1 MPIWQL
7 CANLLIPNCLRS
19 NLSYSPLAA
28 LEFYVKNT
36 TPLIINTL
44 MVQPILFPITGD
56 SSSWLSFWGSYIG
69 AVLSSAIALYIL
81 YKQNQQNHTENIANR
96 NLQLSV
102 IKYNQ
107 ELDKLRDLRT
117 ALVDFQASFDYME
130 ITNIASK
137 FIDGHF
143 SEEERARLKYLVR
156 DIDEKGFK
164 ATLLLDLMSSS
175 NSVNEF
181 NLVYNKIY
189 NRYGLIL
196 GDFSSFL
203 DLMQDLPQ
211 SKAEKRAY
219 IEKQLNVWE
228 TYDKQQ
234 EEKVI
239 NKISGFTPPKSI
251 NEIIKSHGN
260 YENIEEEASNI
271 VKERLLETIEDSS
284 LKENLKKC
292 IQKFCQKNKIEY
304 ILY

>member
-1 MPIWQL
+1 MKSCLRYIKEYFIQL
-7 CANLLIPNCLRS
+7 LLII
-19 NLSYSPLAA
+19 A
-28 LEFYVKNT
+28 

-56 SSSWLSFWGSYIG
+56 SSSWLSFLGSYIG

-292 IQKFCQKNKIEY
+292 IQK
-304 ILY
+304 ILSEEQNRIYTLIPQLFQ

>member
-1 MPIWQL
+1 MKSCLRYIKEYFIQL
-7 CANLLIPNCLRS
+7 LLII
-19 NLSYSPLAA
+19 A
-28 LEFYVKNT
+28 

-81 YKQNQQNHTENIANR
+81 YKQNQQNHTENIVNR

-143 SEEERARLKYLVR
+143 GEEERARLKYLVC

-196 GDFSSFL
+196 GEFSSFL

-211 SKAEKRAY
+211 NKSEKRSY
-219 IEKQLNVWE
+219 IEEHLKYWE
-228 TYDKQQ
+228 IYDKQQ
-234 EEKVI
+234 KEIVI
-239 NKISGFTPPKSI
+239 NKIPEFTPQKSI
-251 NEIIKSHGN
+251 SEIIKSHGN
-260 YENIEEEASNI
+260 YENIEEEASDI
-271 VKERLLETIEDSS
+271 VKERLLETIKDSS
-284 LKENLKKC
+284 LKENLKEC
-292 IQKFCQKNKIEY
+292 IQN
-304 ILY
+304 ILSEEQNRIYTILNQA

>member
-1 MPIWQL
+1 MKSCLRYIKEYFIQL
-7 CANLLIPNCLRS
+7 LLIT
-19 NLSYSPLAA
+19 
-28 LEFYVKNT
+28 V

-196 GDFSSFL
+196 GELSSFL

-211 SKAEKRAY
+211 NKSEKRSY
-219 IEKQLNVWE
+219 IEEHLKYWE
-228 TYDKQQ
+228 IYDKQQ
-234 EEKVI
+234 KEIVI
-239 NKISGFTPPKSI
+239 NKIPEFTPQKSI
-251 NEIIKSHGN
+251 SEIIKSHGN
-260 YENIEEEASNI
+260 YENIEEEASDI
-271 VKERLLETIEDSS
+271 VKERLLETIKDSS
-284 LKENLKKC
+284 LKENLKEC
-292 IQKFCQKNKIEY
+292 IQN
-304 ILY
+304 ILSEEQNRIYTILNQA

>member
-1 MPIWQL
+1 MKSCLRYIKEYFIQL
-7 CANLLIPNCLRS
+7 LLII
-19 NLSYSPLAA
+19 A
-28 LEFYVKNT
+28 

-260 YENIEEEASNI
+260 YENIEEEASYI
-271 VKERLLETIEDSS
+271 VKERLLETIDDSS

-292 IQKFCQKNKIEY
+292 IQK
-304 ILY
+304 ILSEEQNRIYTILSQA

>member
-1 MPIWQL
+1 MKSCLRYIKEYFIQL
-7 CANLLIPNCLRS
+7 LLII
-19 NLSYSPLAA
+19 A
-28 LEFYVKNT
+28 

-251 NEIIKSHGN
+251 SEIIKSHGN

-292 IQKFCQKNKIEY
+292 IQKISSEEQNRIY
-304 ILY
+304 TTVSQA

>member
-1 MPIWQL
+1 MKSCLRYIKEYFIQL
-7 CANLLIPNCLRS
+7 LLII
-19 NLSYSPLAA
+19 A
-28 LEFYVKNT
+28 

-81 YKQNQQNHTENIANR
+81 YKQNQQNHTENIVNR

-143 SEEERARLKYLVR
+143 GEEERARLKYLVC
-156 DIDEKGFK
+156 DIDEKEFK

-196 GDFSSFL
+196 GELSSFL

-211 SKAEKRAY
+211 NKSEKRSY
-219 IEKQLNVWE
+219 IEEHLKYWE
-228 TYDKQQ
+228 IYDKQQ
-234 EEKVI
+234 KEIVI
-239 NKISGFTPPKSI
+239 NKIPEFTPQKSI
-251 NEIIKSHGN
+251 SEIIKSHGN
-260 YENIEEEASNI
+260 YENIEEEASDI
-271 VKERLLETIEDSS
+271 VKERLLETIKDSS
-284 LKENLKKC
+284 LKENLKEC
-292 IQKFCQKNKIEY
+292 IQN
-304 ILY
+304 ILSEEQNRIYTILNQA

>member
-1 MPIWQL
+1 MKSCLRYIKEYFIQL
-7 CANLLIPNCLRS
+7 LLII
-19 NLSYSPLAA
+19 A
-28 LEFYVKNT
+28 

-143 SEEERARLKYLVR
+143 GEEERVRLKYLVR

-164 ATLLLDLMSSS
+164 ATLLLKLMSSS

-196 GDFSSFL
+196 EEFTSFL

-211 SKAEKRAY
+211 NKAEKRDY
-219 IEKQLNVWE
+219 IEEHLKYWE
-228 TYDKQQ
+228 IYDKQQ
-234 EEKVI
+234 KEKVI

-251 NEIIKSHGN
+251 SEIIKSHGN

-284 LKENLKKC
+284 LKENLKTC
-292 IQKFCQKNKIEY
+292 IQN
-304 ILY
+304 ILSEEQNRIYTILSQA

>member
-1 MPIWQL
+1 MKSCLRYIKEYFIQL
-7 CANLLIPNCLRS
+7 LLII
-19 NLSYSPLAA
+19 A
-28 LEFYVKNT
+28 

-117 ALVDFQASFDYME
+117 ALVDFQASFDYIE

-143 SEEERARLKYLVR
+143 GEEERARLKYLVC

-196 GDFSSFL
+196 GELSSFL

-211 SKAEKRAY
+211 NKSEKRSY
-219 IEKQLNVWE
+219 IEEHLKYWE
-228 TYDKQQ
+228 IYDKQQ
-234 EEKVI
+234 KEIVI
-239 NKISGFTPPKSI
+239 NKIPEFTPQKSI
-251 NEIIKSHGN
+251 SEIIKSHGN
-260 YENIEEEASNI
+260 YENIEEEASDI
-271 VKERLLETIEDSS
+271 VKERLLETIKDSS
-284 LKENLKKC
+284 LKENLKEC
-292 IQKFCQKNKIEY
+292 IQN
-304 ILY
+304 ILSEEQNRIYTILNQA

>member
-1 MPIWQL
+1 MNSYLRHIKKYYIQL
-7 CANLLIPNCLRS
+7 LLII
-19 NLSYSPLAA
+19 A
-28 LEFYVKNT
+28 

-44 MVQPILFPITGD
+44 MVQPMLFPITGD
-56 SSSWLSFWGSYIG
+56 SSSWLGFWGSYIG

-81 YKQNQQNHTENIANR
+81 YKQNQQNHVENIANR

-117 ALVDFQASFDYME
+117 ALVDFQASFDYLE
-130 ITNIASK
+130 INNIASK
-137 FIDGHF
+137 FIDGHYG
-143 SEEERARLKYLVR
+143 EEERARLKYLVR

-292 IQKFCQKNKIEY
+292 IQK
-304 ILY
+304 ILSEEQNRIYTILSQA

>member
-1 MPIWQL
+1 MKSCLRYIKEYFIQL
-7 CANLLIPNCLRS
+7 LLII
-19 NLSYSPLAA
+19 
-28 LEFYVKNT
+28 V

-164 ATLLLDLMSSS
+164 ATLLLDLMPKSD
-175 NSVNEF
+175 SVNKF
-181 NLVYNKIY
+181 NLVYNKLY
-189 NRYGLIL
+189 NSYGLIL

-211 SKAEKRAY
+211 NKAEIIDYVEKNLKSWESYDRQH
-219 IEKQLNVWE
+219 IEMVI
-228 TYDKQQ
+228 DK
-234 EEKVI
+234 I
-239 NKISGFTPPKSI
+239 PGFTPQKSI
-251 NEIIKSHGN
+251 SEIIKSHGN
-260 YENIEEEASNI
+260 YENIEEEAAGI
-271 VKERLLETIEDSS
+271 VKEKLLETIKDSS
-284 LKENLKKC
+284 LKENLKTC
-292 IQKFCQKNKIEY
+292 IQN
-304 ILY
+304 ILSEEQNRIYAILSQA

>member
-1 MPIWQL
+1 MKSCLRYIKEYFIQL
-7 CANLLIPNCLRS
+7 LLII
-19 NLSYSPLAA
+19 A
-28 LEFYVKNT
+28 

-81 YKQNQQNHTENIANR
+81 YKQNQQNHTENIVNR

-137 FIDGHF
+137 FIEGHF
-143 SEEERARLKYLVR
+143 GEEERARLKYLVC

-196 GDFSSFL
+196 GELSSFL

-211 SKAEKRAY
+211 NKSEKRSY
-219 IEKQLNVWE
+219 IEEHLKYWE
-228 TYDKQQ
+228 IYDKQQ
-234 EEKVI
+234 KEIVI
-239 NKISGFTPPKSI
+239 NKIPEFTPQKSI
-251 NEIIKSHGN
+251 SEIIKSHGN
-260 YENIEEEASNI
+260 YENIEEEASDI
-271 VKERLLETIEDSS
+271 VKERLLETIKDSS
-284 LKENLKKC
+284 LKENLKEC
-292 IQKFCQKNKIEY
+292 IQN
-304 ILY
+304 ILSEEQNRIYTILNQA

>member
-1 MPIWQL
+1 MKSCLRYIKEYFIQL
-7 CANLLIPNCLRS
+7 LLII
-19 NLSYSPLAA
+19 A
-28 LEFYVKNT
+28 

-234 EEKVI
+234 EGKDI
-239 NKISGFTPPKSI
+239 NKISVFTPPKSI

-292 IQKFCQKNKIEY
+292 IQK
-304 ILY
+304 ILSEEQNRIYTILSQA

>member
-1 MPIWQL
+1 MKSCLRYIKEYFIQL
-7 CANLLIPNCLRS
+7 LLII
-19 NLSYSPLAA
+19 A
-28 LEFYVKNT
+28 

-117 ALVDFQASFDYME
+117 ALVDFQASFDYLE
-130 ITNIASK
+130 INNIASK
-137 FIDGHF
+137 IIDGHYG
-143 SEEERARLKYLVR
+143 EEERARLKYLVR

-292 IQKFCQKNKIEY
+292 IQK
-304 ILY
+304 ILSEEQNRIYTILSQA

>member
-1 MPIWQL
+1 MKSCLRYIKEYFIQL
-7 CANLLIPNCLRS
+7 LLII
-19 NLSYSPLAA
+19 A
-28 LEFYVKNT
+28 

-44 MVQPILFPITGD
+44 MVQPMLFPITGD

-102 IKYNQ
+102 IRYNQ

-234 EEKVI
+234 KEKVI
-239 NKISGFTPPKSI
+239 NKISGLTPPKSI
-251 NEIIKSHGN
+251 SEIIKSHGN

-284 LKENLKKC
+284 LKEKLKKC
-292 IQKFCQKNKIEY
+292 IQK
-304 ILY
+304 ILSEEQNRIYTILSQT

>member
-1 MPIWQL
+1 MKSCLRYIKEYFIQL
-7 CANLLIPNCLRS
+7 LLII
-19 NLSYSPLAA
+19 A
-28 LEFYVKNT
+28 

-81 YKQNQQNHTENIANR
+81 YKQNQQNHTENIVNR

-143 SEEERARLKYLVR
+143 GEEERARLKYLVC

-196 GDFSSFL
+196 GELSSFL
-203 DLMQDLPQ
+203 DLMQNLPQ
-211 SKAEKRAY
+211 NKSEKRSY
-219 IEKQLNVWE
+219 IEEHLKYWE
-228 TYDKQQ
+228 IYDKQQ
-234 EEKVI
+234 KEIVI
-239 NKISGFTPPKSI
+239 NTIPEFTPQKSI
-251 NEIIKSHGN
+251 SEIIKSHGN
-260 YENIEEEASNI
+260 YENIEEEASDI
-271 VKERLLETIEDSS
+271 VKERLLETIKDSS
-284 LKENLKKC
+284 LKENLKEC
-292 IQKFCQKNKIEY
+292 IQN
-304 ILY
+304 ILSEEQNRIYTILNQA

>member
-1 MPIWQL
+1 MKSCLRYIKEYFIQL
-7 CANLLIPNCLRS
+7 LLII
-19 NLSYSPLAA
+19 A
-28 LEFYVKNT
+28 

-234 EEKVI
+234 KEKVI

-251 NEIIKSHGN
+251 SEIIKSHGN

-292 IQKFCQKNKIEY
+292 IQK
-304 ILY
+304 ILSEEQNRIYTILSQA

>member
-1 MPIWQL
+1 MRYIKEYFIQL
-7 CANLLIPNCLRS
+7 LLII
-19 NLSYSPLAA
+19 
-28 LEFYVKNT
+28 V

-44 MVQPILFPITGD
+44 MVQPMLFPITGD

-81 YKQNQQNHTENIANR
+81 YKQYQQNHTENIANR

-102 IKYNQ
+102 IRYNQ

-189 NRYGLIL
+189 NRIH
-196 GDFSSFL
+196 
-203 DLMQDLPQ
+203 
-211 SKAEKRAY
+211 K
-219 IEKQLNVWE
+219 
-228 TYDKQQ
+228 
-234 EEKVI
+234 
-239 NKISGFTPPKSI
+239 KSRP
-251 NEIIKSHGN
+251 N
-260 YENIEEEASNI
+260 Y
-271 VKERLLETIEDSS
+271 
-284 LKENLKKC
+284 
-292 IQKFCQKNKIEY
+292 
-304 ILY
+304 

>member
-1 MPIWQL
+1 MKSCLRYIKEYFIQL
-7 CANLLIPNCLRS
+7 LLII
-19 NLSYSPLAA
+19 A
-28 LEFYVKNT
+28 

-44 MVQPILFPITGD
+44 MVQSILFPITGD

-81 YKQNQQNHTENIANR
+81 YKQNQQNHTENIVNR

-143 SEEERARLKYLVR
+143 GEEERARLKYLVC

-196 GDFSSFL
+196 GEFSSFL

-211 SKAEKRAY
+211 NKSEKRSY
-219 IEKQLNVWE
+219 IEEHLKYWE
-228 TYDKQQ
+228 IYDKQQ
-234 EEKVI
+234 KEIVI
-239 NKISGFTPPKSI
+239 NKIPEFTPQKSI
-251 NEIIKSHGN
+251 SEIIKSHGN
-260 YENIEEEASNI
+260 YENIEEEASDI
-271 VKERLLETIEDSS
+271 VKERLLETIKDSS
-284 LKENLKKC
+284 LKENLKEC
-292 IQKFCQKNKIEY
+292 IQN
-304 ILY
+304 ILSEEQNRIYTILNQA

>member
-1 MPIWQL
+1 MKSCLRYIKEYFIQL
-7 CANLLIPNCLRS
+7 LLII
-19 NLSYSPLAA
+19 A
-28 LEFYVKNT
+28 

-251 NEIIKSHGN
+251 SEIIKSHGN
-260 YENIEEEASNI
+260 YENIEEEASDI
-271 VKERLLETIEDSS
+271 VKERLRETIKDSS
-284 LKENLKKC
+284 LKENLKTC
-292 IQKFCQKNKIEY
+292 IQN
-304 ILY
+304 ILSEEQNRIYAILSQA

>member
-1 MPIWQL
+1 M
-7 CANLLIPNCLRS
+7 LII
-19 NLSYSPLAA
+19 A
-28 LEFYVKNT
+28 

-239 NKISGFTPPKSI
+239 NKISEFTPPKSI

-292 IQKFCQKNKIEY
+292 IQK
-304 ILY
+304 ILSEEQNRIYTILSQA

>member
-1 MPIWQL
+1 MKSCLRYIKEYFIQL
-7 CANLLIPNCLRS
+7 LLII
-19 NLSYSPLAA
+19 A
-28 LEFYVKNT
+28 

-143 SEEERARLKYLVR
+143 GEEERVRLKYLVR

-292 IQKFCQKNKIEY
+292 IQK
-304 ILY
+304 ILSEEQNRIYTILSQA